1 MFLKEQRFA
10 MFSHGQLYIAISRVT
25 SKHSLK
31 ILIVDE
37 DGDNATTASDVVYHK
52 VNPFS
57 ILYKFAMWD
66 LKSITPTFLSEFNKH
81 EGRIKIDNWDVSMI
95 IYFKV
100 AIWLKGQVRNNN
112 NLDIQLNNHKYYYK
126 LLMNNQSCLLIEF

>member
-52 VNPFS
+52 VFHN
-57 ILYKFAMWD
+57 
-66 LKSITPTFLSEFNKH
+66 
-81 EGRIKIDNWDVSMI
+81 VSW
-95 IYFKV
+95 
-100 AIWLKGQVRNNN
+100 WLKFNPIN
-112 NLDIQLNNHKYYYK
+112 
-126 LLMNNQSCLLIEF
+126 M